1 MSTEQTAKRFI
12 QCGHCRIISS
22 KGLFIALLMKLRHCY
37 NAYFR
42 WIAGLL
48 QRKVQGFLGHYQDPK
63 ERSRGRQAR
72 DSKMSVPGLS
82 AFV

>member
-1 MSTEQTAKRFI
+1 
-12 QCGHCRIISS
+12 
-22 KGLFIALLMKLRHCY
+22 MKLRHCY

-63 ERSRGRQAR
+63 ERSRGRQAL